1 MNLRIQRLCVGA
13 GPLFTLMFAIGFW
26 PLAGFVPPPA
36 PGMTP
41 PEVAAAFL
49 EHGTR
54 VRLGLQL
61 CMVGSAFFFPF
72 AAIMSVQIKRIE
84 GHYSPLAYAQLAAGC
99 GSTMV
104 FLFPLM
110 NMQSAAYRAD
120 RAPELIQAI
129 SDMAWI
135 PFVGLLCVPAMQN
148 ICLALAIFS
157 DTAATPVFPRW
168 AGYLNVWVGA
178 AYIPAVL
185 LVFVHGGPVAWD
197 GLFSWWLGAF
207 AFFVWI
213 LIMTPLL
220 LRAVGQ
226 LSPAVPGAAADPA
239 ADPTADLP
247 TGT

>member
-1 MNLRIQRLCVGA
+1 VNLRSQRLCVWA
-13 GPLFTLMFAIGFW
+13 GPAFTILFAIGFW

-36 PGMTP
+36 PSLSP
-41 PEVAAAFL
+41 AEVADAFL
-49 EHGTR
+49 AHGTR

-61 CMVGSAFFFPF
+61 CMVASALFFPF
-72 AAIMSVQIKRIE
+72 AALMSVHIKRIE
-84 GHYSPLAYAQLAAGC
+84 GRYSPLAYAQLAAGC

-120 RAPELIQAI
+120 RAPELVQAI

-148 ICLALAIFS
+148 VCLAIAIFS
-157 DTAATPVFPRW
+157 DRSSTPVFPRW
-168 AGYLNVWVGA
+168 SGYLNVWVGA

-220 LRAVGQ
+220 LRAISQ
-226 LSPAVPGAAADPA
+226 LEAAPASAV
-239 ADPTADLP
+239 TA
-247 TGT
+247 T

>member
-1 MNLRIQRLCVGA
+1 MASVRGGVRVKLRSQRWCLWS
-13 GPLFTLMFAIGFW
+13 GPAFTLLFAIGFW

-36 PGMTP
+36 PSLLP
-41 PEVAAAFL
+41 AEVAAAFL
-49 EHGTR
+49 SHGVR
-54 VRLGLQL
+54 VQIGLQL
-61 CMVGSAFFFPF
+61 CMVASALFFPF
-72 AAIMSVQIKRIE
+72 AALMSVHIKRIE
-84 GHYSPLAYAQLAAGC
+84 GEHSPRAYAQLAAGC

-120 RAPELIQAI
+120 RAPELVQAI

-148 ICLALAIFS
+148 VCLALAIFS
-157 DTAATPVFPRW
+157 DKSSTPVFPRW

-220 LRAVGQ
+220 LRAIKQ
-226 LSPAVPGAAADPA
+226 LEAAQVTSTAAA
-239 ADPTADLP
+239 
-247 TGT
+247 